1 MKTRTNRRRFL
12 QSTGLVLTGTALPG
26 LLSGTVAA
34 APAPAGRIRKA
45 IGWAMIREDLST
57 EDKFRMLKDI
67 GFEGI
72 EANTTAIKDP
82 KEFIQASEKTGIPIH
97 GLSGAG
103 ADLVSSLELA
113 AAVGADTLLYVV
125 RADPKTP
132 LLKQYRESQETIRA
146 AIPMAEK
153 KRVRILVENVWATF
167 LIEPLGMARYI
178 DEINSPWVQ
187 AYFDV
192 GNVMRWGWPQ
202 HWIEVLGKR
211 IGKIHIKEYSL
222 KIAMKEGMSK
232 GFNVPI
238 GEGDIDWAAVRQGL
252 KDVGFCNWATAEVSG
267 GDRHRLAEIA
277 QQMNKVLELA

>member
-1 MKTRTNRRRFL
+1 MNARNDRRHFI
-12 QSTGLVLTGTALPG
+12 QSTGLALAGTVLPG
-26 LLSGTVAA
+26 LGASSTALSA
-34 APAPAGRIRKA
+34 APEDRIRKA
-45 IGWAMIREDLST
+45 VSWGMVREQGST
-57 EDKFRMLKDI
+57 EEKFQMLKEV
-67 GFEGI
+67 GFEGGEI
-72 EANTTAIKDP
+72 NTTAIKDP
-82 KEFIQASEKTGIPIH
+82 QEFIQASQKSGIPIH

-103 ADLVSSLELA
+103 AELSASVEWA
-113 AAVGADTLLYVV
+113 AAVGANTVLYGV
-125 RADPKTP
+125 RANPKTS

-146 AIPMAEK
+146 AIPVAETK
-153 KRVRILVENVWATF
+153 QVRILVENVWATF
-167 LIEPLGMARYI
+167 LIEPMGMARYI

-232 GFNVPI
+232 GFALPI
-238 GEGDIDWAAVRQGL
+238 GEGAIDWALVREGL
-252 KDVGFCNWATAEVSG
+252 KEIGFRNWATAEVSG
-267 GDRHRLAEIA
+267 GDRQRLAEIA